1 LGLLTGSLALTKDAV
16 PYGLFDTVTFPSSE
30 TPKTV
35 CCVAH
40 PAPSTSQSTIGL
52 MSSGAVLRQR
62 FEVPDRPTGR

>member
-1 LGLLTGSLALTKDAV
+1 LGLLIGSPALTKDAV

-35 CCVAH
+35 CCAAH
-40 PAPSTSQSTIGL
+40 PAHRLANPQSA
-52 MSSGAVLRQR
+52 SSGAVLRQR